1 MDSAAGA
8 NMLAIKQ
15 KPQTVFLCA
24 NFAGVK
30 TDNMDKEIPKSEQR
44 RESLVRIARV
54 GIPAAL
60 VGGALLWFL
69 LAAGTRS
76 VDASHLHFSQAEIG
90 DIDAT
95 VSASGRIAPAFEE
108 IINSPVTSR
117 ILEVRHRAGDVVEA
131 GTPLLVLDLHAARV
145 AAEKQADQLHMKRL
159 ELKQQTANDNTA
171 LSALEMQIKVGDMK
185 VHRLEA
191 ELSNERY
198 LDSIGSGTTDKVRE
212 AEFALRSAR
221 LEQEQLRQQLDNE
234 REVRSA
240 AADVKRLEIEIMA
253 KEADL
258 AGRTL
263 GEAEIRAP
271 RRATVTDISD
281 KIGAQ
286 VSQGQEVAK
295 IADLGHYKVE
305 AEAADSYGSRIATGN
320 RATVRFG
327 THSLEGT
334 VSGVT
339 PTAAN
344 GLVAFTVTLDNDSA
358 ASLRSGLRP
367 DVYVSQ
373 GVKSGVVRV
382 ANGRFYTK
390 PGKYMLFVRSA
401 DGKSLVQ
408 REVQLGV
415 ANMDY
420 VEVVSG
426 LEPGETIVTND
437 MNEYLK
443 HPSLKL
449 K

>member
-1 MDSAAGA
+1 MDTRNWS
-8 NMLAIKQ
+8 NCFKIRIN
-15 KPQTVFLCA
+15 VYFVNCRV
-24 NFAGVK
+24 NFATIK
-30 TDNMDKEIPKSEQR
+30 SDYMDKEIPKTEQR
-44 RESLVRIARV
+44 RESFRRIARV
-54 GIPAAL
+54 AVPTLI

-69 LAAGTRS
+69 LAAGSRS
-76 VDASHLHFSQAEIG
+76 VKASQLRFSEAEIG

-117 ILEVRHRAGDVVEA
+117 ILEVRHRAGDIVDA

-145 AAEKQADQLHMKRL
+145 SAEKQSDQLNMKRL
-159 ELKQQTANDNTA
+159 ELKQQLANDNTA
-171 LSALEMQIKVGDMK
+171 LSALEMQLKVGDMK

-191 ELSNERY
+191 ELNNERY

-221 LEQEQLRQQLDNE
+221 LEQEQLRQQLANE

-271 RRATVTDISD
+271 RRATVTSISD

-327 THSLEGT
+327 SNSLEGT

-339 PTAAN
+339 PTASN

-373 GVKSGVVRV
+373 GVKNGVVRI
-382 ANGRFYTK
+382 ANGQFYTK
-390 PGKYMLFVRSA
+390 PGKYRLYVRSS
-401 DGKSLVQ
+401 DGKSLIL
-408 REVQLGV
+408 RDVQLGV

-420 VEVVSG
+420 VEVISG
-426 LEPGETIVTND
+426 LQPGETIVLND
-437 MNEYLK
+437 MNEYMK
-443 HPSLKL
+443 HQSLKL